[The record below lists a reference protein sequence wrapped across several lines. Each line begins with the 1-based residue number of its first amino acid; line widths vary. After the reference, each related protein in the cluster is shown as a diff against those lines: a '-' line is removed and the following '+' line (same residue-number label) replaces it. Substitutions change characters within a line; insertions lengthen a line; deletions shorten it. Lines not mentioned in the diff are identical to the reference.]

1 MAGAPKHI
9 GFLRIVLRRSVMG
22 KTAPVTAERAQSPPP
37 PPLAV
42 PAAARKSG
50 RSAERVHAVLWGP
63 PVQMR
68 DTVKALG
75 FGPKGLVN
83 SEVRTP
89 QESSSAALPAALP
102 CFL

>member
-22 KTAPVTAERAQSPPP
+22 KTAPVTSAPLSPSP